1 MLKLSLYNHLF
12 QKNDKFYLYNSQQG
26 FFAEI
31 PEDIYISL
39 IDRNFSTI
47 DPETMDFLKSKDL
60 IMEENDCHNFYQEEK
75 IRFLKNAY
83 NTENLNLV
91 IVPYTGC
98 NFNCPYCFE
107 SKRNPQMMEEGFGTK
122 IVDFIKTHKNVK
134 TMNVTWYGGEPLLA
148 IDRIKEINN
157 LLTQIEGITLTATTL
172 VTNGYCVN
180 DHTLSILKSLN
191 LTQIQVTVDGNK
203 ETHDKTRALKAD
215 GTGTFE
221 IVCENIKRLAENLPE
236 CEISVRVNINRKNKE
251 DYLIVS
257 KMFESSGLKNIFCYP
272 GYIRVE
278 TPDGCTMCND
288 TISGYSKAQFILDM
302 KHNGCRMPVFPNIK
316 GKGCMMNTLQSYII
330 GPVGEIYKC
339 WNDVSNEDRII
350 GNIADNDIHNRKLY
364 YRYLND
370 TTVFSDAKC
379 KDCKLFPVCDGGC
392 GYYRYKNNFESG
404 RFNLCHPFASSDR
417 LLEQALLTKLE
428 N

>member
-1 MLKLSLYNHLF
+1 
-12 QKNDKFYLYNSQQG
+12 
-26 FFAEI
+26 
-31 PEDIYISL
+31 
-39 IDRNFSTI
+39 
-47 DPETMDFLKSKDL
+47 
-60 IMEENDCHNFYQEEK
+60 
-75 IRFLKNAY
+75 
-83 NTENLNLV
+83 
-91 IVPYTGC
+91 
-98 NFNCPYCFE
+98 
-107 SKRNPQMMEEGFGTK
+107 
-122 IVDFIKTHKNVK
+122 
-134 TMNVTWYGGEPLLA
+134 MNVTWYGGEPLLA
-148 IDRIKEINN
+148 IDRIKEIND
-157 LLTQIEGITLTATTL
+157 LLTQIDGITITATTL

-221 IVCENIKRLAENLPE
+221 IVCENIKRLAGNLPE
-236 CEISVRVNINRKNKE
+236 CEISVRVNISRKNKE

-288 TISGYSKAQFILDM
+288 TISGYNKAQFMLDM

-330 GPVGEIYKC
+330 GPEGEIYKC

-350 GNIADNDIHNRKLY
+350 GNITDNDIHNRKLY

-370 TTVFSDAKC
+370 TTLFSDVKC
-379 KDCKLFPVCDGGC
+379 KNCKLFPVCDGGC
-392 GYYRYKNNFESG
+392 GYYRYKNIFESG